1 MQNQCEN
8 QTPESTRLG
17 NEFAAS
23 TNPQRFDSSLRIMEY
38 ILSYNFTFL
47 HWCEYEKGKK
57 IQERERERENVIC
70 WMKPSSMVIYLYDP
84 SRQLASY
91 IRTIKLVEMRERRR
105 KYFWGRMQQHLA
117 PSKLDKKIYTTI
129 SVTNRPMKLENCSE
143 EAPRL
148 MAFLIGC
155 FIIEPSKLFSAEKLL
170 LMTPSLLHLLSS
182 SATMHG
188 YSSEESQFASVFPS
202 PPIPLSFSLSLSLF
216 LSLSLKKGCR
226 TGNVHPSMLNIQ
238 LTLADPKLAL
248 FK

>member
-1 MQNQCEN
+1 MNLPPQL
-8 QTPESTRLG
+8 TRS
-17 NEFAAS
+17 AS
-23 TNPQRFDSSLRIMEY
+23 IVLCGSWNIFCRTISHFY
-38 ILSYNFTFL
+38 IDVNMKK
-47 HWCEYEKGKK
+47 EKKYK
-57 IQERERERENVIC
+57 RERERERENVIC

-202 PPIPLSFSLSLSLF
+202 PPIPLSLSLSLSL
-216 LSLSLKKGCR
+216 SKKVVEPA
-226 TGNVHPSMLNIQ
+226 TSIQ
-238 LTLADPKLAL
+238 VC
-248 FK
+248 